1 MVHIEKILCPVDFSQ
16 ASLRAAD
23 YAIALA
29 ANYEA
34 ELHLLH
40 VVSPVLYSADQYA
53 FNVGEI
59 VLAMEKQATREIK
72 KLEKKVRA
80 AGVAFK
86 DDIRTGD
93 VEREIRNTIDAANVD
108 LLVMGT
114 HGHRGLEK
122 WFMGSVTE
130 KLLRRSPIPMLI
142 TRDSNKAGK
151 IPPALRR
158 ILVTTDFSEGT
169 DNALAYA
176 FSLAQ
181 ESQAKITLLHVIS
194 DYAPANIEGG
204 GPALS
209 VSVRKRLEE
218 MIPEAVHDWCDAE
231 VRVEFGSPYAVIL
244 KTLASRKIDL
254 LVMNIHGKGMLDRA
268 LLGSTAER
276 VVRASACPVMLIP
289 PMSAVKRRA
298 A

>member
-1 MVHIEKILCPVDFSQ
+1 MVEIQKILCPMDFSST
-16 ASLRAAD
+16 SLRAAD

-29 ANYEA
+29 ANYKA

-59 VLAMEKQATREIK
+59 VLAMEKQAARDMK
-72 KLEKKVRA
+72 KVEKKARA
-80 AGVAFK
+80 SGVEFREQ
-86 DDIRTGD
+86 IRTGN
-93 VEREIRNTIDAANVD
+93 VENEIRAAITSTNAD

-114 HGHRGLEK
+114 HGLRGIEK
-122 WFMGSVTE
+122 WFMGSATE
-130 KLLRRSPIPMLI
+130 KMLRRSPVPMLI
-142 TRDSNKAGK
+142 TRDTMKAGK
-151 IPPALRR
+151 APPAVRR

-169 DNALAYA
+169 ENALDYA

-194 DYAPANIEGG
+194 DHAPANIEGG

-209 VSVRKRLEE
+209 VSVRRRLEK
-218 MIPEAVHDWCDAE
+218 MIPESARDWCEAD
-231 VRVEFGSPYAVIL
+231 VRVVYGSPYAVIL

-254 LVMNIHGKGMLDRA
+254 LIMNIHGKGMLDRA

-276 VVRASACPVMLIP
+276 VVRAADCPVMLIP
-289 PMSAVKRRA
+289 PMKTAKRRA

>member
-1 MVHIEKILCPVDFSQ
+1 MVRVKNILCPVDFST

-29 ANYEA
+29 SNYEA
-34 ELHLLH
+34 NLHLFH
-40 VVSPVLYSADQYA
+40 VISPMLYSADQYA

-59 VLAMEKQATREIK
+59 VQSMERTATKEMK
-72 KLEKKVRA
+72 KLEKKAEA
-80 AGVAFK
+80 AGVSFK
-86 DDIRTGD
+86 HEIHTGD
-93 VEREIRNTIDAANVD
+93 VESEIRTAIDATKAD

-114 HGHRGLEK
+114 HGLRGLEK

-130 KLLRRSPIPMLI
+130 KMLRRSPIPML
-142 TRDSNKAGK
+142 TMRGAKK
-151 IPPALRR
+151 IEKTPPALGR

-169 DNALAYA
+169 NNALAYA
-176 FSLAQ
+176 FWLAQ

-194 DYAPANIEGG
+194 DYAPETLEAGE
-204 GPALS
+204 PSLA
-209 VSVRKRLEE
+209 VSVRRRLEK
-218 MIPEAVHDWCDAE
+218 MIPEEVLNWCDAT
-231 VRVEFGSPYAVIL
+231 VRVEAGNPYKVIL
-244 KTLASRKIDL
+244 KILSSEKIDL

-276 VVRASACPVMLIP
+276 VVRAADCPVVLIP
-289 PMSAVKRRA
+289 PMKIVKRRA